1 MELYEVFKELSFAS
15 YVWMLVLPVSMM
27 GIDILTGLVNA
38 WAKHEFESTKMRSGL
53 AKKVGEIAIILVGI
67 LFQEGME
74 LPVWLLNFI
83 VFYIIVMELMSVIEN
98 LDKLGAPIPKFIK
111 DVVNNIGDSMQNDSY
126 AELTTK
132 IAELEK
138 QIKVLEGDK

>member
-1 MELYEVFKELSFAS
+1 MEFYDVIKQLSFAS

-27 GIDILTGLVNA
+27 GVDVLTGLVNA
-38 WAKHEFESTKMRSGL
+38 WSKQEFESTKMRSGL

-74 LPVWLLNFI
+74 LPGWILNFI

-98 LDKLGAPIPKFIK
+98 LDKLGVPIPKFIK
-111 DVVNNIGDSMQNDSY
+111 DVVNNIGDSIQNDSY
-126 AELTTK
+126 AELTEK

-138 QIKVLEGDK
+138 QLKFLEGDK